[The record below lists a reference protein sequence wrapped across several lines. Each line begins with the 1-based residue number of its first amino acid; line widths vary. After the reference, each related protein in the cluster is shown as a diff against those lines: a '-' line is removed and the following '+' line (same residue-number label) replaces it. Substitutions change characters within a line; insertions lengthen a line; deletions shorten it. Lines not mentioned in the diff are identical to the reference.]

1 MTTKELGSLF
11 NKQGIGARILIIA
24 LVPSLVTASL
34 LTAFL
39 VRQKMDVAEY
49 NARTGL
55 LSAAR
60 NLASASQY
68 GLISGNLML
77 LQQVVDTSLGLENL
91 QFARVQA
98 EETLLT
104 VEAGLPDA
112 RLPATLPAAGVV
124 AEYAGM
130 WLTVAPI
137 TLPEIELDSTEL
149 GAGISD
155 SSASGAKIIGHA
167 VVAISTAPM
176 WASRRE
182 TLALAAALALA
193 SALLTAFIAWRMS
206 KQLTGRIRHISHTVD
221 QIAGGQLEARINA
234 QPTAELGVLEEGINR
249 MAASLQV
256 NQDELQARIAEA
268 TADLLAKK
276 DEAEH
281 ANIAKSRFFA
291 AASHDLRQPLHA
303 LSLFSEVLGQKTS
316 RQPGN
321 HELSRLADQIA
332 SSVYSMQALLNAL
345 LDVSRL
351 DANIIEVNMKHF
363 PVSQILERIRKQY
376 ENAAREKGLT
386 LSIRACDCILHSD
399 PVLLERILLNLVS
412 NAIRYTQRGGILL
425 ACRKR
430 GNAMLIQVWDTGVGI
445 PDNTHE
451 NIFQEFVQLSNP
463 ERDRNKG
470 LGLGLAIVARMAGLL
485 GTTVQLRSR
494 VGHGSVFSVQVPL
507 GSAQLFEPTESQ
519 APAGLSIEG
528 RLGVLVD
535 DEESVLSA
543 MQELFNT
550 WNLDLVAARSAGEA
564 ISQLQH
570 VERTPDFLITD
581 FRLPGD
587 TDGIE
592 VVRQFRERF
601 GNTLPALVLTGDTA
615 PETLQRITQAG
626 FLILHKPVRPARLRA
641 TLMHVLSQGA

>member
-1 MTTKELGSLF
+1 MPAKALSTLF
-11 NKQGIGARILIIA
+11 SKQGIGARILVIA

-39 VRQKMDVAEY
+39 VRQKMAETEH
-49 NARTGL
+49 NARIGL

-77 LQQVVDTSLGLENL
+77 LQQVVDTSLEPENL
-91 QFARVQA
+91 KFARVQA
-98 EETLLT
+98 EESLLT
-104 VEAGLPDA
+104 IEAGLPDA
-112 RLPATLPAAGVV
+112 RLPSPLPAAGVV
-124 AEYAGM
+124 GEYSGM

-137 TLPEIELDSTEL
+137 TLPEIELDTAEL
-149 GAGISD
+149 DAGIPD
-155 SSASGAKIIGHA
+155 SPAPGAKIIGHA
-167 VVAISTAPM
+167 IVAISTAPM
-176 WASRRE
+176 LASRRE
-182 TLALAAALALA
+182 TLALAAGLALA

-221 QIAGGQLEARINA
+221 QIAGGQLQARVNA

-249 MAASLQV
+249 MAASLQI

-276 DEAEH
+276 DEAER
-281 ANIAKSRFFA
+281 ANTAKSRFFA

-303 LSLFSEVLGQKTS
+303 LSLFSEVLAQKTS

-321 HELSRLADQIA
+321 HELSRLADQIG

-351 DANIIEVNMKHF
+351 DANIIEVSLKHF
-363 PVSQILERIRKQY
+363 PASQILGRIRKQY
-376 ENAAREKGLT
+376 EGAAREKGLT
-386 LSIRACDCILHSD
+386 LNIRACDCTLHSD
-399 PVLLERILLNLVS
+399 PILLERILLNLVS
-412 NAIRYTQRGGILL
+412 NAIRYTNRGGVLL

-430 GNAMLIQVWDTGVGI
+430 GNSMLIQVWDTGVGI

-451 NIFQEFVQLSNP
+451 SIFQEFVQLSNP

-470 LGLGLAIVARMAGLL
+470 LGLGLAIVARMASLL
-485 GTTVQLRSR
+485 GTSVTLRSHI
-494 VGHGSVFSVQVPL
+494 GHGSVFGVQVPL
-507 GSAQLFEPTESQ
+507 GSAQQIEQAESPP
-519 APAGLSIEG
+519 PAGMTIEG

-535 DEESVLSA
+535 DEESVLAA

-550 WNLDLVAARSAGEA
+550 WNLDLIAARSTEEA
-564 ISQLQH
+564 ISQLQR

-581 FRLPGD
+581 YRLPGN

-592 VVRQFRERF
+592 VARQFRKQF
-601 GNTLPALVLTGDTA
+601 GDALPTMILTGDTA

-626 FLILHKPVRPARLRA
+626 FVILHKPVRPARLRA
-641 TLMHVLSQGA
+641 MLMHMLAN